1 MIHARSTPRHHA
13 PAVPTLRTASV
24 LFPGA
29 AQHVAL
35 AEWCAA
41 DPGSF
46 RARSVAYPGF
56 REDMMWNDPG
66 SAEHRSARAPRCT
79 AFGKSMMASTR
90 PKHEKSNAIALRRP
104 GGEDDAAGGK
114 TANMFWLSRS
124 IQVRVSLPA

>member
-1 MIHARSTPRHHA
+1 MNGL
-13 PAVPTLRTASV
+13 LRTATV

-29 AQHVAL
+29 AQHHQRVYARLRRAMAL

-66 SAEHRSARAPRCT
+66 SAAHRSALHRVRE
-79 AFGKSMMASTR
+79 
-90 PKHEKSNAIALRRP
+90 KHQDLDPTGS
-104 GGEDDAAGGK
+104 GAGWG
-114 TANMFWLSRS
+114 SR
-124 IQVRVSLPA
+124 LPTNSE